1 MRRSV
6 EARRYVGFRVG
17 AVEYALPIEMV
28 VQVVQPLAIIEAP
41 GAVREAVGLAR
52 FREAVIPVVD
62 LRIRFRTAVAGTSS
76 KWLIIRSEVDAIAL
90 VVDVVT
96 AVFGTPHDE
105 TRAAPA
111 ATGDAL
117 GCEVL
122 GIIARGSAT
131 VLLIDLRGLVQL
143 AHGKSRLS
151 PPVRKP
157 LPGSSD
163 RG

>member
-41 GAVREAVGLAR
+41 GAVRESVGLAR
-52 FREAVIPVVD
+52 FRDVVIPVID
-62 LRIRFRTAVAGTSS
+62 LRVRFRAKTENTSS
-76 KWLIIRSEVDAIAL
+76 KWLIIRSDVDLIAL

-96 AVFGTPHDE
+96 AVFGTPRDE
-105 TRAAPA
+105 MRSAPP

-122 GIIARGSAT
+122 GIIARGNEA

-143 AHGKSRLS
+143 AHGKARLS
-151 PPVRKP
+151 PPARKP